1 MSTKFE
7 LLGSWLTGIGMKS
20 AGLVLSDSNHSP
32 CTDDLRSGPSA
43 AS

>member
-1 MSTKFE
+1 MSTMFE

-20 AGLVLSDSNHSP
+20 ARLVLSDSNHNP
-32 CTDDLRSGPSA
+32 WTDLRSGPSA